1 MQSNTFFS
9 ASPHKHFSLL
19 ILLAACMALSL
30 KLPAQAQSFS
40 VLYSFNGPPD
50 ANAPDS
56 SLLLDGSG
64 NLYGVSYGG
73 GASYR
78 GTAFKLSSSGK
89 ETVLYSF
96 LSGYGNRPDSVIQ
109 DAEGTLYGT
118 TTYGGSYAQGA
129 VFKLDQKGNETVLYS
144 FRGAAKSF
152 GFDPVGVV
160 RDTQGNLYGTTMFG
174 GHAGGCFG
182 GGCGIVFQLDP
193 AGKETVLYTF
203 KGGTDG
209 GYPSGPIVRDAA
221 GNLYGET
228 AYGGDLSCFAPYGC
242 GTVFTLD
249 PAGKKTVLHVFTG
262 TGGDGEHPWAGVVRD
277 SEGNLYGA
285 TVAGGTGPNCTSEEN
300 GCGTLYKVDKTGKET
315 ILHSFTGNGADFP
328 PIYATLTLD
337 AKGNIYGTTP
347 NGGNQNCGSGCGAIF
362 ILNPAGKETILHEF
376 VGGTE
381 GATPGTGVTL
391 DSAGNI
397 YGTTSV
403 GGDLACNN
411 GAGCGTVFKITR

>member
-1 MQSNTFFS
+1 
-9 ASPHKHFSLL
+9 
-19 ILLAACMALSL
+19 MALSMM
-30 KLPAQAQSFS
+30 LPAQAQTFS
-40 VLYSFNGPPD
+40 VLYSFKGPPD
-50 ANAPDS
+50 ARAPDS
-56 SLLLDGSG
+56 NLVLDASG
-64 NLYGVSYGG
+64 NLYGVTYGG
-73 GASYR
+73 GVSYE

-109 DAEGTLYGT
+109 DTEGTLYGT
-118 TTYGGSYAQGA
+118 TTYGGSYAQGT
-129 VFKLDQKGNETVLYS
+129 VFQLDQKGNETVLYS
-144 FRGAAKSF
+144 FRGAAKNF
-152 GFDPVGVV
+152 GFDPNGVV
-160 RDTQGNLYGTTMFG
+160 RDEQANLYGTTGLG
-174 GHAGGCFG
+174 GEAGGCFG
-182 GGCGIVFQLDP
+182 YGCGIVFKLDP
-193 AGKETVLYTF
+193 AGKQTVLYTF
-203 KGGTDG
+203 KGGADG

-228 AYGGDLSCFAPYGC
+228 AYGGDLSCYPPYGC
-242 GTVFTLD
+242 GTVFKLD
-249 PAGKKTVLHVFTG
+249 RAGKKTVLHVFTG
-262 TGGDGEHPWAGVVRD
+262 TGGDGEHPWAGVVRG

-285 TVAGGTGPNCTSEEN
+285 TVAGGTGANCTSEEN

-362 ILNPAGKETILHEF
+362 MLNPAGKETILHEF

-381 GATPGTGVTL
+381 GANSGAGVTL

-403 GGDLACNN
+403 GGDLSCNM
-411 GAGCGTVFKITR
+411 GDGCGTVFKLTR